1 MARLVDDLLDIAR
14 ITGNKLELR
23 KERTELAGAL
33 HAAVET
39 SRPFIDACQQEFTVT
54 IPSQPIYLDADPTRL
69 AQIVANLLNNAGKY
83 TPAGGR
89 IWLSAERQ
97 GSDAVISV
105 RDTGMGIPAEMLPR
119 VFEMFT
125 QVHRSDHPQGG
136 LGIGLTLVKRL
147 VNMHDGSITVRS
159 DGPGKGS
166 EFVVRL
172 PVVISSTH
180 VPSRERTTEHG
191 FPMSALRIL
200 VVDDNRDSAA
210 SMGMLLRI
218 VGNDV
223 RIANDGL
230 EAVNMAEEFRPEVI
244 LLDIGLPKLNGY
256 EVARHIRQQPF
267 GQGMVLVAT
276 TGWGQDADR
285 RRSKDAGFDHHLVKP
300 LDPDK
305 LLELLAALSQAAADA
320 GGRRQWGPLETVNA

>member
-1 MARLVDDLLDIAR
+1 
-14 ITGNKLELR
+14 
-23 KERTELAGAL
+23 
-33 HAAVET
+33 
-39 SRPFIDACQQEFTVT
+39 
-54 IPSQPIYLDADPTRL
+54 
-69 AQIVANLLNNAGKY
+69 
-83 TPAGGR
+83 
-89 IWLSAERQ
+89 
-97 GSDAVISV
+97 
-105 RDTGMGIPAEMLPR
+105 
-119 VFEMFT
+119 
-125 QVHRSDHPQGG
+125 
-136 LGIGLTLVKRL
+136 
-147 VNMHDGSITVRS
+147 
-159 DGPGKGS
+159 
-166 EFVVRL
+166 
-172 PVVISSTH
+172 
-180 VPSRERTTEHG
+180 
-191 FPMSALRIL
+191 
-200 VVDDNRDSAA
+200 
-210 SMGMLLRI
+210 MGMLLRI